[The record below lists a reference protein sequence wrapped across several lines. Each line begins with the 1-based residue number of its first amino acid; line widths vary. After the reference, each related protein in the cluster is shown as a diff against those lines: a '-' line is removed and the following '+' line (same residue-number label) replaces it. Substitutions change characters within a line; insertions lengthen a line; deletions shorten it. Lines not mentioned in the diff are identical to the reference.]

1 MRIESALYNG
11 YTIPAYYDSMVAK
24 VIVHGEN
31 REDAI
36 RKMRS
41 ALGEVVV
48 EGIITNLDFQYE
60 ILNHPAFLSG
70 DINTHFIPDY
80 FEK

>member
-1 MRIESALYNG
+1 V
-11 YTIPAYYDSMVAK
+11 D
-24 VIVHGEN
+24 
-31 REDAI
+31 
-36 RKMRS
+36 
-41 ALGEVVV
+41 
-48 EGIITNLDFQYE
+48 GITTNLDFQYD